1 MSQRRKKIIAVILI
15 CLLAAGCAAA
25 WKYIGT
31 PLIRFISEPDVFRDW
46 VDSHGIYSRLAF
58 LAMVIFQIIIAV
70 IPGEPF
76 EIAAGYAFGAVE
88 GTLLTLLG
96 AAIGSILTFGL
107 VRRLGLRLIRVF
119 FSDGQ
124 INSVRFLKSTEKR
137 DFIFL
142 IIYMLPG
149 TPKDLLGYVAGITD
163 IRFPVFLL
171 ICTLGR
177 IPSVVSSTVGGDAL
191 GSENYWAA
199 AIIFAATLVVSAG
212 GLLLYNHIRRRK
224 GGS

>member
-1 MSQRRKKIIAVILI
+1 MSQRRKQIVAIVLI
-15 CLLAAGCAAA
+15 CLLLAGCAAA

-31 PLIRFISEPDVFRDW
+31 PLIRFISEPDEFRGW
-46 VDSHGIYSRLAF
+46 VDGHGVYGRLAF
-58 LAMVIFQIIIAV
+58 LGMVMFQILIAV

-96 AAIGSILTFGL
+96 AAIGSTLTFGL

-119 FSDGQ
+119 FSEAQ
-124 INSVRFLKSTEKR
+124 INSVRFLKSTKKR

-142 IIYMLPG
+142 VVYMLPG

-177 IPSVVSSTVGGDAL
+177 IPSVVTSTVGGDAL

-199 AIIFAATLVVSAG
+199 AIIFAVTLAVSTG